1 MAKKTTEDIVAAEIK
16 KLMDRQRR
24 EDVDVEDVESILE
37 SEGETHRRLLDILE
51 KANKKAKPDTSLIA
65 NIKKNIDAEGV
76 HLKKLEA
83 ALKDNESFQKR
94 LSKDVA
100 KSRTLA
106 AQAEAAP
113 DALSQG
119 TAKLSAKAH
128 TITVGSRELDRIIQ
142 GYAQR
147 MSDVVTGMRALGLPA
162 KQFAAKTLVIL
173 NKIKKEIDV
182 DSGLKSE
189 DRLTKRAKKICLTFV
204 KQHTSNIRRQAHSA
218 PSHRSKR
225 AL

>member
-1 MAKKTTEDIVAAEIK
+1 MAKKTIEEIIAAEVK
-16 KLMDRQRR
+16 KATDRRS
-24 EDVDVEDVESILE
+24 EWEVDDESIGSVIE
-37 SEGETHRRLLDILE
+37 GEGETRRGLLDILE
-51 KANKKAKPDTSLIA
+51 KANKKSKSEERDSLIA
-65 NIKKNIDAEGV
+65 NIQRNIDAEGV

-83 ALKDNESFQKR
+83 ALKDNETFQRR
-94 LSKDVA
+94 LGKNVA

-106 AQAEAAP
+106 ATAAAAP

-119 TAKLSAKAH
+119 TAKLSSKAH
-128 TITVGSRELDRIIQ
+128 TITVGSRELDSIIQ

-173 NKIKKEIDV
+173 NKIKKEINV
-182 DSGLKSE
+182 DPGLKAE

-204 KQHTSNIRRQAHSA
+204 KQHTIRV
-218 PSHRSKR
+218 
-225 AL
+225 